1 MIYINTK
8 NNQTISQRLIFST
21 KKVQKKK
28 AKKQNKFFGFLK
40 KAVYY
45 EGLKRLLLE

>member
-28 AKKQNKFFGFLK
+28 RKNRINFLDF
-40 KAVYY
+40 
-45 EGLKRLLLE
+45 